1 MKIVITGLAGFIGY
15 HTAIHFHNN
24 GHEVYGFDNFNTYY
38 DPELKY
44 DRSEDLRINYGI
56 LCPNLDLRDNKITE
70 FLSSIRPD
78 LVIHLA
84 ASAGVRVS
92 LDQPLEYIDNNIT
105 ATQKL
110 INSCERAG
118 IENVIYAS
126 TSAVM
131 QGCPTPWTEDMM
143 AKNHLSPYGYTK
155 ACNEQQFNVS
165 KIKNAV
171 GLRFFTVYGPWGRPD
186 MALFTFTK
194 KMIYNQPITVY
205 NNGDMKRD
213 FTYIDDIVQGI
224 YLVSQNM
231 TERDIYNIGYGK
243 QVDLMDFI
251 HEIESNLGNGKAEYD
266 FQPAHPA
273 DAKETW
279 SDTTK
284 LQKLGYKPTTPISV
298 GVKNFVDWY
307 KEYYHETLR
316 NSSTG

>member
-110 INSCERAG
+110 INSLTNANVDVVWFNTSFSHATKSYRSKHKFENYRVVLLPG
-118 IENVIYAS
+118 IPY
-126 TSAVM
+126 
-131 QGCPTPWTEDMM
+131 
-143 AKNHLSPYGYTK
+143 KNHTGFRRLFSMMFFSFSFFMVK
-155 ACNEQQFNVS
+155 S
-165 KIKNAV
+165 S
-171 GLRFFTVYGPWGRPD
+171 LRR
-186 MALFTFTK
+186 
-194 KMIYNQPITVY
+194 
-205 NNGDMKRD
+205 
-213 FTYIDDIVQGI
+213 
-224 YLVSQNM
+224 
-231 TERDIYNIGYGK
+231 
-243 QVDLMDFI
+243 
-251 HEIESNLGNGKAEYD
+251 
-266 FQPAHPA
+266 
-273 DAKETW
+273 
-279 SDTTK
+279 
-284 LQKLGYKPTTPISV
+284 
-298 GVKNFVDWY
+298 
-307 KEYYHETLR
+307 
-316 NSSTG
+316 